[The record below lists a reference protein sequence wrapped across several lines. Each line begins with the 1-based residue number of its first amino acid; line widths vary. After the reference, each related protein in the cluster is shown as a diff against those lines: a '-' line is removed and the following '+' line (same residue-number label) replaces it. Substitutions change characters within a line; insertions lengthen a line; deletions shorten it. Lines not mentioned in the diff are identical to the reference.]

1 LGEDFAE
8 GGVVV
13 FCHEVAGSGGIT
25 DDVAVGV
32 VDGEV
37 GTIVADDE
45 LEAADTTSTLEGSA
59 EVEAPRVI

>member
-1 LGEDFAE
+1 MGEDFAE

-13 FCHEVAGSGGIT
+13 FGDEIAGGGGVGG
-25 DDVAVGV
+25 DVAVGV
-32 VDGEV
+32 VDGDK
-37 GTIVADDE
+37 GAIVADDE